1 MWSDSAER
9 RGVPPDG
16 QFLKGPPIKA
26 LPPEKLG
33 LNQGGYGGEGIDPG
47 PFLDSLSRWAAR
59 HAWEEKQLALDEKSQ
74 ASLAA
79 FTKRRTHAKASVFLS
94 AGIHGDEP
102 ASTLAL
108 ISLMEEGGLREDFNY
123 TIFPCLNPRG
133 MLERRRETPEG
144 KDLNRDY
151 LHRSTLEVQRQLEA
165 IDSWHPFDMAL
176 FLHEDWEAH
185 GFYLYEL
192 MDAASTPVLGRSI
205 LQAIRGHVPVESASW
220 IDGRTAC
227 NGLIAAPFEETQRK
241 DWPEAFFFK
250 HRGTRHCLT
259 LEAPSD
265 FPLKDRVHWLKL
277 ATRAALAAL
286 VDPAIGSGVNK

>member
-1 MWSDSAER
+1 MR
-9 RGVPPDG
+9 R
-16 QFLKGPPIKA
+16 LLLIKA
-26 LPPEKLG
+26 LPLEKLG
-33 LNQGGYGGEGIDPG
+33 LNQGGYGGEGIDPE
-47 PFLDSLSRWAAR
+47 PFLHSLSRWAAR
-59 HAWEEKQLALDEKSQ
+59 HTWEEKQLALDEGSQ

-133 MLERRRETPEG
+133 MLERSRETPEG

-151 LHRSTLEVQRQLEA
+151 LNRSTLEVQRQLEA

-192 MDAASTPVLGRSI
+192 MDAASPPVLGRSI
-205 LQAIRGHVPVESASW
+205 LQAIRGHVPV
-220 IDGRTAC
+220 
-227 NGLIAAPFEETQRK
+227 APFEEIQRK

-277 ATRAALAAL
+277 TARAALAAL
-286 VDPAIGSGVNK
+286 VDPAIDS